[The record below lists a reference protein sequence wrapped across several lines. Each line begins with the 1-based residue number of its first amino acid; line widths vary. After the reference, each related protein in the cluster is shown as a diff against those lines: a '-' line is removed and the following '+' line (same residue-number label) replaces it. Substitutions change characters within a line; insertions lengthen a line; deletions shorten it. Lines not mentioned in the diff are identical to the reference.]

1 MVSKTED
8 KDIRQKYYLNVT
20 NEWLTN
26 AKPNSHK
33 IKISKYYI
41 YNNIKYNVDGK
52 HIVLDYSSKERNI
65 ALWLEKKFGG
75 EIYILPKI
83 NYPKNIKTPDY
94 LFRNE
99 KWDLKTM
106 TEKAVSKTRAVDNI
120 IKSSRFQTD
129 NIILDITNTTIDK
142 ENIIK
147 QVKKVFSTS
156 GREWL
161 KVVIVIDDYNLI
173 GIYKRK

>member
-1 MVSKTED
+1 MVSKTEN
-8 KDIRQKYYLNVT
+8 KETKQINYLNVT

-33 IKISKYYI
+33 IKFSKYYV
-41 YNNIKYNVDGK
+41 YNNIKYKVDGK
-52 HIVLDYSSKERNI
+52 HIVLDYSNKEKNI

-75 EIYILPKI
+75 KIYILPKI

-120 IKSSRFQTD
+120 IKSSKFQTD

-142 ENIIK
+142 SNIIK

-161 KVVIVIDDYNLI
+161 KVIIVIDNYNLI